1 MKRTLSVL
9 LLTWFCI
16 TAKAQNNYF
25 EIYTDSAILK
35 NQNDELIRDIEAK
48 VKLVETSFSFKGLT
62 TEIPKIFMPGQ
73 YRSKTNKIYQLTWQ
87 IGGPPMESFL
97 TEMGGS
103 PDKGKS
109 LAALFFY
116 GFFLP
121 HEVGHALQYNTN
133 KVPGNA
139 YDAEYEANELA
150 VLYWRSKGKDKELQ
164 QCNEMAKKIL
174 TKLKNPIPENV
185 DAKKYITE
193 HYDELLKDPYKYA
206 FVQFSQIVKILDDRS
221 LPDFDAYIKK
231 YFAK

>member
-1 MKRTLSVL
+1 MRRTLSIL
-9 LLTWFCI
+9 LLICFCL

-25 EIYTDSAILK
+25 EIYTDSAALK
-35 NQNDELIRDIEAK
+35 NQNDKLIRDIETR
-48 VKLVETSFSFKGLT
+48 VRLVEPSFSFKGLT
-62 TEIPKIFMPGQ
+62 TDIPKTFMPGQ
-73 YRSKTNKIYQLTWQ
+73 YRSKPNKIYQLTWQ
-87 IGGPPMESFL
+87 IGGPPMENFL

-103 PDKGKS
+103 ADKGKS

-121 HEVGHALQYNTN
+121 HEVGHALQHHTN
-133 KVPGNA
+133 KVPENT

-150 VLYWRSKGKDKELQ
+150 VVYWRSKGRDKELQ

-174 TKLKNPIPENV
+174 TKLANPIPENA
-185 DAKKYITE
+185 DAKKYITA

-206 FVQFSQIVKILDDRS
+206 FIQFSQIVKILDDKS

-231 YFAK
+231 YFIK